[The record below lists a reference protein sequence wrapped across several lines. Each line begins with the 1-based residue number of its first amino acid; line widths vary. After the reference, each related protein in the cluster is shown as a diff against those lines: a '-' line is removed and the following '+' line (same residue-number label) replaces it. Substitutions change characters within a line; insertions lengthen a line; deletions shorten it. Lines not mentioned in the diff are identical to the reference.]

1 MNKKGGNMIKAVVLD
16 VDGTLFD
23 TENLDV
29 IAYGEVGKRYGYDIT
44 KEILTKAIGM
54 NHEDSAKCISSH
66 FDENFNFSKIV
77 KEADEYKKEYMQLN
91 GIPLKKGAREL
102 LDFLQEKEY
111 KIGVATSTR
120 RNLTEERFDQVGFM
134 PYFDEIVCGDD
145 LEKGKP
151 NPEIYLKTCEKLEV
165 KPEEA
170 VAIEDSKNGIL
181 AAESAGMQVIMVP
194 DLVEPTEELLTHVD
208 VKLPDL
214 LEVIL
219 WLKNREKNVRR

>member
-1 MNKKGGNMIKAVVLD
+1 
-16 VDGTLFD
+16 
-23 TENLDV
+23 
-29 IAYGEVGKRYGYDIT
+29 
-44 KEILTKAIGM
+44 
-54 NHEDSAKCISSH
+54 
-66 FDENFNFSKIV
+66 
-77 KEADEYKKEYMQLN
+77 
-91 GIPLKKGAREL
+91 
-102 LDFLQEKEY
+102 
-111 KIGVATSTR
+111 
-120 RNLTEERFDQVGFM
+120 M

>member
-1 MNKKGGNMIKAVVLD
+1 MIKAVVLD

-77 KEADEYKKEYMQLN
+77 KEADEYK
-91 GIPLKKGAREL
+91 
-102 LDFLQEKEY
+102 KEY